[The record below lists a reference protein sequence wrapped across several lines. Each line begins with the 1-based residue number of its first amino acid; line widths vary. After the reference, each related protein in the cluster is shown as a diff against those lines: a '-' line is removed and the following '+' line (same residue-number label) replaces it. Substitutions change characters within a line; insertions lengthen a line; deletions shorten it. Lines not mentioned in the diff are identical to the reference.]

1 MSQFITKLINIFFF
15 PFTKLFEW
23 VKILLKRRSLRRRA
37 KGVIYTMT
45 LTKGDVTELVE
56 SIVRKAISE
65 QARDLEK
72 HLQDIDRRLRELEK
86 KR

>member
-45 LTKGDVTELVE
+45 LTKGDVTELNE
-56 SIVRKAISE
+56 NINGDGLEGGYQWIKMKALHLTP
-65 QARDLEK
+65 DLK
-72 HLQDIDRRLRELEK
+72 S
-86 KR
+86 